1 MSADLRRIVR
11 LSLAVL
17 AVVLVLGLWWW
28 ASGPTTDQSSASPRS
43 TVAASGRDSSGLPS
57 VQATDLPQEARRTL
71 ELIASGGPY
80 PYARDGVV
88 FQNRERLLPRKAG
101 GYYHEFTVTTPG
113 ENDRG
118 ARRIITGTS
127 GERYWTDDH
136 YASFRV
142 IEDGAR

>member
-11 LSLAVL
+11 LSLGVL

-28 ASGPTTDQSSASPRS
+28 ASGPSTDLSAGAPRN
-43 TVAASGRDSSGLPS
+43 TVAASGRDTSGLPS
-57 VQATDLPQEARRTL
+57 VQAADLPQEARRTL
-71 ELIASGGPY
+71 ELIAAGGPY

-88 FQNRERLLPRKAG
+88 FQNRERLLPRRAS
-101 GYYHEFTVTTPG
+101 GYYHEFTVPTPG
-113 ENDRG
+113 ESDRG
-118 ARRIITGTS
+118 PRRIITGTS

-136 YASFRV
+136 YGSLSV